1 LDEEA
6 LPHSKRFGR
15 TTASATSSGVLVIGF
30 VVLTV
35 AVIFLVDPSLNSPN
49 NDDGILPAPDDQQ
62 QQHHHR
68 RILYFSLQDND
79 YKTVTPRI
87 GRPLKEEEV
96 VVDEPQQQYEALE
109 PPLFIVPEAQLVRTK
124 YEVPTITRT
133 RSIPIGSAIV
143 DVLSIGSNARPEFV
157 SNVLLSLCL
166 LLLTAYVKVVLLLF
180 RQSCINLLING
191 CLYRYCYIYIPSL
204 PHNEIHGQI
213 TLMYVTFGVLL
224 KNRIII
230 HNVHMIHPKTNKNHS
245 YTHVGQRVQNV
256 NIEDGVGSVHNVV
269 LDMHWGISNMYI
281 IKNTTTKT
289 IYLTC

>member
-1 LDEEA
+1 MDEEA
-6 LPHSKRFGR
+6 LPRSKRFGR

-35 AVIFLVDPSLNSPN
+35 AIIFLVDPSLNSPN
-49 NDDGILPAPDDQQ
+49 NDDQQ

-68 RILYFSLQDND
+68 RILFFSLRDND

-180 RQSCINLLING
+180 RQSCISSYKWMFISLL
-191 CLYRYCYIYIPSL
+191 LYIYIF
-204 PHNEIHGQI
+204 QA
-213 TLMYVTFGVLL
+213 
-224 KNRIII
+224 NR
-230 HNVHMIHPKTNKNHS
+230 
-245 YTHVGQRVQNV
+245 
-256 NIEDGVGSVHNVV
+256 
-269 LDMHWGISNMYI
+269 
-281 IKNTTTKT
+281 TTRYMGKSR
-289 IYLTC
+289 